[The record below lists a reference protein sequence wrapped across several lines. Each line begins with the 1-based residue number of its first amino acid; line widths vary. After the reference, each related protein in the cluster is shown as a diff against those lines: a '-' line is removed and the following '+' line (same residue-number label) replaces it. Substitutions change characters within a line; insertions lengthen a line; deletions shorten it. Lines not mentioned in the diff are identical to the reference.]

1 MYTQFYGFKEKPF
14 KLVPDPRFLYLS
26 EAHRAALNHLQYGL
40 EDRNGFVVITG
51 EVGSGKTLLLRVLMN
66 SLPRTTRMA
75 RVINTNFNAHEMLEH
90 VLNEFGL
97 ETGEE
102 TKPKLLSMLTQYL
115 LKAFAERKAAL
126 LVIDE
131 AQNLS
136 LDALEELRMISNLET
151 NTEKLIQIVMVGQPQ
166 LRYKLNLPDLEQL
179 KQRITVQ
186 YHLPAL
192 SEADTYGYV
201 KHRLQVSRGEV
212 EGLFTDE
219 ALRGIYEYSH
229 GIPRLINVIADA
241 ALRLGYAE
249 EKSVVDGALVDDVSR
264 ELEEIGATDG
274 PGPLPGAAAT
284 GALDQSIIELNRKF
298 QSLYDQMQEIYI
310 HKGEENRLAYERF
323 LNREPEKETEESL
336 HKLQERE
343 QMILEKEREIHEKLF
358 EVSRRLDELNVFRES
373 LEEKKVEFHDKVR
386 ELDLRLEALQAP
398 QGPDREK
405 GADAAA
411 SDSGETL
418 KRKMQQLE
426 GVQERLQARE
436 EDLNARMEELKSV
449 LGDLEEKK
457 EMLHSL
463 EQDES
468 VDVRLREL
476 EQQQRSVRKKEEDLV
491 SKLAL
496 LEKQIQQKAISPA
509 PAVPGAA
516 DSLQEKQFL
525 VDLIVRVDR
534 LLSEMDAM
542 ESQKQLLHSWDG
554 SDDGLE
560 VRRRQI
566 EQNFAILQER
576 EEGLLE
582 KIDQIKNSLKGF
594 EDKTAALDVI
604 AEGFVHKEQVL
615 DRKLDE
621 LSRLIL
627 GMEQRRNAAER
638 EKNAGA
644 TPVRQES
651 PPPTAPEKH
660 SELPDGGRRFNM
672 LVRKILSES

>member
-1 MYTQFYGFKEKPF
+1 MYTQFFGFKEKPF

-66 SLPRTTRMA
+66 SLPRTTRIA
-75 RVINTNFNAHEMLEH
+75 RVINTNFNAHELLEH

-115 LKAFAERKAAL
+115 LQAFAERKEAL
-126 LVIDE
+126 LIIDE

-192 SEADTYGYV
+192 SETDTYGYV
-201 KHRLQVSRGEV
+201 AHRLHISRGEG
-212 EGLFTDE
+212 EEPLTPQ

-249 EKSVVDGALVDDVSR
+249 EKSVVDEALVQEVSQ
-264 ELEEIGATDG
+264 ELEELGGTDG
-274 PGPLPGAAAT
+274 QSPLPGPASSA
-284 GALDQSIIELNRKF
+284 GVDQSIIELNRKF

-323 LNREPEKETEESL
+323 LNRGQEQETQESL
-336 HKLQERE
+336 QNLQERE
-343 QMILEKEREIHEKLF
+343 RLILEKEREIHEKLF
-358 EVSRRLDELNVFRES
+358 EVSRRLDELNSFRES
-373 LEEKKVEFHDKVR
+373 LEEKKVEFHEKVR
-386 ELDLRLEALQAP
+386 ELDLRLEALKE
-398 QGPDREK
+398 PDGQHREDESK
-405 GADAAA
+405 AGTPS
-411 SDSGETL
+411 SDEPL
-418 KRKMQQLE
+418 MRRMKQLE
-426 GVQERLQARE
+426 GVQQRLQARE
-436 EDLNARMEELKSV
+436 EELSARMGELKLV
-449 LGDLEEKK
+449 LRDLEEKK

-463 EQDES
+463 EQDKS
-468 VDVRLREL
+468 VAVRLREL
-476 EQQQRSVRKKEEDLV
+476 EEQQRSVRKKEEDLV
-491 SKLAL
+491 GKLAL
-496 LEKQIQQKAISPA
+496 LEKQIQQKAVAPA
-509 PAVPGAA
+509 PAAPNAPESSP
-516 DSLQEKQFL
+516 DKKFL

-542 ESQKQLLHSWDG
+542 ESQKQLLRSWDG
-554 SDDGLE
+554 TEDGFE
-560 VRRRQI
+560 TRRRQI

-576 EEGLLE
+576 EEELLE
-582 KIDQIKNSLKGF
+582 RIDQIKNSLQGF

-604 AEGFVHKEQVL
+604 AEGFVQKEQVL

-627 GMEQRRNAAER
+627 GMEQRRNASER
-638 EKNAGA
+638 ERSAA
-644 TPVRQES
+644 TAPVRQG
-651 PPPTAPEKH
+651 PAAPAAPESSDEL
-660 SELPDGGRRFNM
+660 SEGGRRFNM
-672 LVRKILSES
+672 LVRKILSGL